1 MRAMPAAMRMLT
13 TRRTRS
19 PPRTIAPR
27 RSAASASTTRRSAA
41 SNARSGSGWNT
52 GRSCGGRGSGSNA
65 SARGRDRVVL
75 ALGVRMN
82 QRLEEAIEQVRALP
96 EERQQEAAQI
106 LLAFLDQ
113 QNSDVHLTPE
123 QIEEIERRMSDD
135 GPYATDEEV
144 RSVFARLT
152 K

>member
-1 MRAMPAAMRMLT
+1 
-13 TRRTRS
+13 
-19 PPRTIAPR
+19 
-27 RSAASASTTRRSAA
+27 
-41 SNARSGSGWNT
+41 
-52 GRSCGGRGSGSNA
+52 
-65 SARGRDRVVL
+65 
-75 ALGVRMN
+75 MN